1 MNQKIELKLSEEY
14 QNKILCAVTKWMSD
28 HGYPSGE
35 IIAQN
40 DECTIDSVDLL
51 CELGDIYN
59 EIYYN
64 QDAFSEIDESD
75 HPKVM
80 TLEEFINHI
89 NDRS

>member
-1 MNQKIELKLSEEY
+1 
-14 QNKILCAVTKWMSD
+14 MSD
-28 HGYPSGE
+28 HGYPCGE
-35 IIAQN
+35 TIAQS

-59 EIYYN
+59 EIYDN
-64 QDAFSEIDESD
+64 QDSFSEID
-75 HPKVM
+75 VM

>member
-1 MNQKIELKLSEEY
+1 
-14 QNKILCAVTKWMSD
+14 MSD

-35 IIAQN
+35 TIAQN

-59 EIYYN
+59 EIYDN
-64 QDAFSEIDESD
+64 QDSFSEID
-75 HPKVM
+75 VM